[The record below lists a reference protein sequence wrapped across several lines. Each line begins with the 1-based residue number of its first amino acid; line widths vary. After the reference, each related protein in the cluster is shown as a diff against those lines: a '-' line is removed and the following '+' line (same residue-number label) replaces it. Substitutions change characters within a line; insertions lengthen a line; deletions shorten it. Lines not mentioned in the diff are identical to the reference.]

1 MAIIKSKLNLNNR
14 VKLQD
19 VIPLKEPFLIYIDP
33 SSSCNFKCNFCPT
46 GHKDLLK
53 SGNYKRNIMDF
64 DLFKNVIDQIA
75 QFDSNLKTLRLN
87 KIGEPTLNK
96 HLPEMIKYAKKTKK
110 INWIDFATNGF
121 RLTNEFSKKIIESD
135 VDRINISL
143 EGISAEDYLKNAKI
157 KIDFKEFIANLEYL
171 FKEKRNTEI
180 LIKIPD
186 NLVPTDDKKNYFLN
200 TFGNICD
207 LIFIEQLSPIWP
219 NFDLEQ
225 RSGHKISNIG
235 QYKMPKMN
243 NDVCSVIFY
252 SMTINS
258 DGTVSACCSDW
269 NQELIIGNINEN
281 SLKEIWE
288 SEKLKILQKLHLLKK
303 RNSHSTCATCN
314 HPNTAQID
322 QIDNYA
328 QKILKN
334 LN

>member
-1 MAIIKSKLNLNNR
+1 MAIIKSKLNLDNR

-53 SGNYKRNIMDF
+53 SGNYKRSIMDF

-110 INWIDFATNGF
+110 INWIDFATNGY

-143 EGISAEDYLKNAKI
+143 EGISEEDYLKNAKI

-171 FKEKRNTEI
+171 FKEKKNTEI

-269 NQELIIGNINEN
+269 NQELIIGNTNEN

>member
-1 MAIIKSKLNLNNR
+1 MAIIKSKLKLDNR

-53 SGNYKRNIMDF
+53 SGNYKRKIMDF
-64 DLFKNVIDQIA
+64 SLFKNVIDQIA

-110 INWIDFATNGF
+110 INWIDFATNGSM
-121 RLTNEFSKKIIESD
+121 LTNEFSKKIIESD

-143 EGISAEDYLKNAKI
+143 EGISEEDYFKNAKI

-171 FKEKRNTEI
+171 FKEKKNTEI

-186 NLVPTDDKKNYFLN
+186 NLVPTEDKKNYFFN

-269 NQELIIGNINEN
+269 NQEIIIGNTNEN
-281 SLKEIWE
+281 SLKEIWK
-288 SEKLKILQKLHLLKK
+288 SKKLKNLQKLHLLKK

-328 QKILKN
+328 QKILRN